1 MIRLKIEA
9 IEKRLEDRKSQIA
22 LSSYQNIKRTI
33 ERDTEDMNAYTRSRL
48 CNDLACLPND
58 IVEYV

>member
-9 IEKRLEDRKSQIA
+9 IEKRLEDRKAQIA

-33 ERDTEDMNAYTRSRL
+33 ERDTEDMNA
-48 CNDLACLPND
+48 
-58 IVEYV
+58 